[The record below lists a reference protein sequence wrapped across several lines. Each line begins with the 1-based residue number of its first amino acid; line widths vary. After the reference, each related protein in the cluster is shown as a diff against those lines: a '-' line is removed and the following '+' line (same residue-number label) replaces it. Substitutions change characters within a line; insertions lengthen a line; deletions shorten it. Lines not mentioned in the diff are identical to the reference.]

1 MPHFK
6 YLNMLLKSAHV
17 DSSDI
22 DEKGSSSSDVLTNK
36 VSILLYVFN
45 MNVIK
50 EISSIT
56 RLELSNG
63 IYGGKE
69 GSWHNKYRDSAWVYV
84 GGLSYELTEG
94 DIICFMSQW
103 GEIEDINLVR
113 DKATNKSLGYAFLK
127 YENQKSTILAVDN
140 FNGITLLKRTLRV
153 DHVERYKLPKDIR
166 DKENELLEENPDGN
180 TTTTITTTTPINT
193 MITNT
198 ITIFSRD
205 SPRTRTCLYRK
216 GAS

>member
-1 MPHFK
+1 
-6 YLNMLLKSAHV
+6 
-17 DSSDI
+17 
-22 DEKGSSSSDVLTNK
+22 
-36 VSILLYVFN
+36 

-50 EISSIT
+50 EIEKINAQEFAS
-56 RLELSNG
+56 G
-63 IYGGKE
+63 IFGGVTS
-69 GSWHNKYRDSAWVYV
+69 GSWHEKYKDSAWVYI
-84 GGLSYELTEG
+84 GGMSYELSEG

-166 DKENELLEENPDGN
+166 DKENEMLEENPDGIIIISYN
-180 TTTTITTTTPINT
+180 ILFT
-193 MITNT
+193 
-198 ITIFSRD
+198 
-205 SPRTRTCLYRK
+205 YY
-216 GAS
+216 